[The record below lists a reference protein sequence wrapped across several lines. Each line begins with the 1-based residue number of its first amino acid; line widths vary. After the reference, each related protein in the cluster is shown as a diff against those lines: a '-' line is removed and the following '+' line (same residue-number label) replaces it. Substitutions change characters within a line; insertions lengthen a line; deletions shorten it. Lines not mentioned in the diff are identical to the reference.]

1 MQIGGSITM
10 EKCPICGSIVNDQEE
25 CCSCCGAILKKAST
39 KHEQKT
45 IKSDVT
51 NNAERVLRS
60 VVKIT
65 TEIGIGTGF
74 VYDGNLVI
82 TNAHVVLCPDEDGGL
97 AFAQNIKATFSE
109 KIDKKVYMLKILN
122 VDVKEDIAVLAFY
135 DYVHFPSLKLF
146 HQNTKMGEEVFTIGC
161 PLGYDFS
168 YVLGHVSNPEK
179 VVSHKINRVI
189 QTDMTI
195 NHGNSGG
202 PLCNQNC
209 EVVGIMT
216 FNELHASNDHYIDTP
231 DGQVQVKVTKPVDG
245 MSFAVTSLAIQEFL
259 QTMKR

>member
-10 EKCPICGSIVNDQEE
+10 EKCPICGSIVDDQEE
-25 CCSCCGAILKKAST
+25 YCSCCGAVLKKT
-39 KHEQKT
+39 TKKHEQEPN
-45 IKSDVT
+45 KSDFT

-65 TEIGIGTGF
+65 TELGIGTGF
-74 VYDGNLVI
+74 VYDENLVI
-82 TNAHVVLCPDEDGGL
+82 TNAHVVLCPDENEGL
-97 AFAQNIKATFSE
+97 SFAQNIKATFSE

-135 DYVHFPSLKLF
+135 DYVNFPSLKLF
-146 HQNTKMGEEVFTIGC
+146 DRVTKMGEEVFTIGC

-179 VVSHKINRVI
+179 VVAHKVNRVI

-202 PLCNQNC
+202 PLCNENC

-216 FNELHASNDHYIDTP
+216 FNELHASSDNYIDTP
-231 DGQVQVKVTKPVDG
+231 DGPVQVKVTKPVDG

-259 QTMKR
+259 QSVKK